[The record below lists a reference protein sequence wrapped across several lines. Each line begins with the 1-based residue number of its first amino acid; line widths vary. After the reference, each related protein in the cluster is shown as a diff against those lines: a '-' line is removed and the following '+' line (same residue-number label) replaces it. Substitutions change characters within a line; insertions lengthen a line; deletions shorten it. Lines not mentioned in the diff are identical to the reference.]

1 MSLRTILNGISAP
14 PCRISIFPLYYIISK
29 IPFHQK
35 SFPLHHFRFPPY
47 QYLIFHR
54 YSLVPDLNLFFN
66 PEIKKSDRSR
76 IFPLLQNSLQG
87 AVFSFSISLPYS
99 GIFTVIPPNSAISRT
114 STPMP
119 PSPTIPLS
127 TTKSTSFSTISA
139 VQTGKSGSRNA
150 ARISKAILQVTASRK
165 A

>member
-47 QYLIFHR
+47 QYLTFHR
-54 YSLVPDLNLFFN
+54 YSLVQDLNLFFN

-99 GIFTVIPPNSAISRT
+99 GTFTVIPPNSALPVSANRPMWAPPVECRILELSAFVSSMYRITISF
-114 STPMP
+114 SH
-119 PSPTIPLS
+119 
-127 TTKSTSFSTISA
+127 TSFI
-139 VQTGKSGSRNA
+139 
-150 ARISKAILQVTASRK
+150 
-165 A
+165 